1 MGRSKR
7 KRNGDRTT
15 KALANMA
22 LQLKEQAFKRRF
34 GELDDDKLLNYLAY
48 CTEELGIGPACTDVL
63 GAAVLKERFGD
74 WDRLLLKIG
83 RKPTPY
89 CEREDVPGLFAREV
103 AAQAEIHKKIVAA
116 MQQNEKNFAFQ
127 HAGDSDEELLEYV
140 RGWAKRLKRTPRY
153 DEVLGGEYIRK
164 RFKNDW
170 QRVLHLAG
178 LKSFPDA
185 APRLH
190 RRPIYLDEAKKQVG
204 VYVEECM
211 QEIAGIMQG
220 KKVRYV
226 APTDVK
232 SAV

>member
-1 MGRSKR
+1 M
-7 KRNGDRTT
+7 
-15 KALANMA
+15 
-22 LQLKEQAFKRRF
+22 
-34 GELDDDKLLNYLAY
+34 
-48 CTEELGIGPACTDVL
+48 
-63 GAAVLKERFGD
+63 
-74 WDRLLLKIG
+74 LKIG

-170 QRVLHLAG
+170 QMVLHLAG

-211 QEIAGIMQG
+211 QEIAAIMNG
-220 KKVRYV
+220 KRVSYV
-226 APTDVK
+226 VPAEN
-232 SAV
+232 AM

>member
-15 KALANMA
+15 RALANMA

-63 GAAVLKERFGD
+63 GAAV
-74 WDRLLLKIG
+74 LKIG

-211 QEIAGIMQG
+211 QEIAAIMNG
-220 KKVRYV
+220 KRVSYV
-226 APTDVK
+226 VPAEN
-232 SAV
+232 AM